1 VNNED
6 VKRLVEYLASPEAGE
21 VWVSTGA
28 IVSPNKAVG
37 AEAYPNELVKKE
49 AEQVKNAE
57 TFVFDG
63 SDLLPG
69 ALGEDWGTLL
79 QTVLKDPSKADS
91 ELERFQQNATDA
103 FAG

>member
-1 VNNED
+1 VTPD
-6 VKRLVEYLASPEAGE
+6 
-21 VWVSTGA
+21 
-28 IVSPNKAVG
+28 
-37 AEAYPNELVKKE
+37 AYPNELVKKE
-49 AEQVKNAE
+49 AEQVTSAE

-79 QTVLKDPSKADS
+79 QTVIKDPSKADS
-91 ELERFQQNATDA
+91 ELESFQQQAQDA

>member
-1 VNNED
+1 
-6 VKRLVEYLASPEAGE
+6 
-21 VWVSTGA
+21 
-28 IVSPNKAVG
+28 VSPNQAVE
-37 AEAYPNELVKKE
+37 ASAYPNELVRKE

-79 QTVLKDPSKADS
+79 QTVVKNPNQIDS
-91 ELERFQQNATDA
+91 QLQEFQQNAQDA